1 MNLRHAAVASVSFLA
16 FSSLLAATPAFATC
30 RIKNE
35 TKWSFTIESGNV
47 SNQRVGSNTTTSIA
61 SGKVKAKS
69 DDGKTFSASCKDGDE
84 LIVKDDK
91 GIPVVDIK

>member
-1 MNLRHAAVASVSFLA
+1 MNVRRIAFATVSFLA
-16 FSSLLAATPAFATC
+16 FSSTLVATPAFASC

-47 SNQRVGSNTTTSIA
+47 SNQRVGSNTTTTIA

-69 DDGKTFSASCKDGDE
+69 DDGKTFSASCKDGDT

-91 GIPVVDIK
+91 GVPVVDIK

>member
-1 MNLRHAAVASVSFLA
+1 MKTLSLTVITILVSSM
-16 FSSLLAATPAFATC
+16 FSSTAFATC

-61 SGKVKAKS
+61 SGKVKGKS
-69 DDGKTFSASCKDGDE
+69 DDGKTISASCKDGDT
-84 LIVKDDK
+84 LVIKDER
-91 GIPVVDIK
+91 GIPVIEIK

>member
-1 MNLRHAAVASVSFLA
+1 MKKLALAVAVATLSV
-16 FSSLLAATPAFATC
+16 AFASPAYASC

-61 SGKVKAKS
+61 AGKVKAKS
-69 DDGKTFSASCKDGDE
+69 DSGKTFSATCRDGE
-84 LIVKDDK
+84 TLVVKDER